1 MAAETLTTFLLIR
14 HAVHELGGDTIV
26 GRLAGVGL
34 SSEGRAQAEGLVER
48 LEGVAID
55 AVYSSPVQRTLET
68 AGPLARSVDLR
79 VEVCDDVQ
87 EIDYGDWT
95 GRRLESLRDAPEWGR
110 WNSFRSGS
118 RAPSG
123 ESMIEVQTRVMACL
137 MRLRQQ
143 HPSGC
148 VVVFS
153 HGDVIKAAVAYCLGA
168 PLDLFQRIEISP
180 TSISVIAVGDR
191 GPWVVCTNSLAR
203 VSELPT
209 L

>member
-1 MAAETLTTFLLIR
+1 M
-14 HAVHELGGDTIV
+14 
-26 GRLAGVGL
+26 
-34 SSEGRAQAEGLVER
+34 
-48 LEGVAID
+48 ID
-55 AVYSSPVQRTLET
+55 
-68 AGPLARSVDLR
+68 
-79 VEVCDDVQ
+79 
-87 EIDYGDWT
+87 
-95 GRRLESLRDAPEWGR
+95 
-110 WNSFRSGS
+110 
-118 RAPSG
+118 
-123 ESMIEVQTRVMACL
+123 VQTRVMACL

-143 HPSGC
+143 HPDGR

-180 TSISVIAVGDR
+180 TSISVIVIGDR